1 MASSPTFASYG
12 TPDVVGGFGPTAPLV
27 LGDNGNI
34 GTIDTSTF
42 DPGNLLVD
50 PTNTGDTGATQDV
63 STPLLPSV
71 NNPETAGTDTLG
83 AALSKAIDAG
93 FSAWQLA
100 SQPKGTPKTV
110 STTVGRTTVVSGQ
123 PSALSSLF
131 GTSSTSQQGI
141 INLLIVLFIGLIIYK
156 LVVK

>member
-1 MASSPTFASYG
+1 MASPSVPLYG
-12 TPDVVGGFGPTAPLV
+12 TPDVTGGFSG
-27 LGDNGNI
+27 GDTLNLNPNGAI
-34 GTIDTSTF
+34 GLIDTSTF

-50 PTNTGDTGATQDV
+50 PTNTGDTGATQDI

-83 AALSKAIDAG
+83 AALSKALDTG

-100 SQPKGTPKTV
+100 SQPKGTPKVVTTKV
-110 STTVGRTTVVSGQ
+110 GSTTVTSGRPTGITGN
-123 PSALSSLF
+123 LF
-131 GTSSTSQQGI
+131 GNVTPAQQGT
-141 INLLIVLFIGLIIYK
+141 INLIILLVIGLIIYK